1 MIVSIVDRPRPGLVE
16 HSKALVKFL
25 QYCGFNAKN
34 FIPKEFCKKDNFS
47 DSFSILKLFNP
58 KVKKII
64 IWSMGITYLALP
76 FLWLMGKKT
85 VVVIHEPGGII
96 QRLGKKD
103 SFIYSLIVSF
113 LEVFLIFASIKVTP
127 NKKNSSQDLL
137 YAPLLLEMKKIP
149 KITNRNLNKVLYLGR
164 KDNRRCFDL
173 FMNNFLR
180 AENKHLRFIVF
191 PNKKKSTFDHKVKT
205 MKEVF
210 VVLNLYK
217 VNHNQSGVTIDS
229 LSFGR
234 PLIVSDKDAFC
245 QLIIK
250 NQLGI
255 VIPSDQ
261 IDLKS
266 VNSAIKKIDDNRA
279 KYIKNVNAVFNKEF
293 GFDAFKKY
301 WLNLI

>member
-1 MIVSIVDRPRPGLVE
+1 M
-16 HSKALVKFL
+16 
-25 QYCGFNAKN
+25 
-34 FIPKEFCKKDNFS
+34 
-47 DSFSILKLFNP
+47 
-58 KVKKII
+58 
-64 IWSMGITYLALP
+64 
-76 FLWLMGKKT
+76 
-85 VVVIHEPGGII
+85 
-96 QRLGKKD
+96 
-103 SFIYSLIVSF
+103 
-113 LEVFLIFASIKVTP
+113 
-127 NKKNSSQDLL
+127 